1 MATWDEDIV
10 KGIKSG
16 YFNSVETSE
25 GVYDRPY
32 NAEDMT
38 NYFEGL
44 ISNGV
49 YAGVGDELKVTASGF
64 TLTVG
69 TGRAMIDCR
78 WMRVSKAQN
87 FTIASADT
95 VSDRKDLVVVK
106 LDLSAGARQMA
117 LEVMQGVSGYPTDT
131 DDVKYLILAEITVP
145 ANASFISVKDMR
157 RSSYCGFVSSLTN
170 RTTITQERS
179 TNHIAADGNS
189 FLIFIDDFDVNS
201 DILLVFLNG
210 LQMVYG
216 EEYTIEDNQI
226 KTTNK
231 LKAGGVLSFI
241 CLKGA
246 KAEAGETA

>member
-1 MATWDEDIV
+1 MATWDEDIAN
-10 KGIKSG
+10 GIKSG
-16 YFNSVETSE
+16 YFNSIEISD
-25 GVYDRPY
+25 GVFDRPY

-49 YAGVGDELKVTASGF
+49 YAGVGDELRVSASGF

-78 WMRVSKAQN
+78 WIRVSKAQS
-87 FTIASADT
+87 FTIAPADT
-95 VSDRKDLVVVK
+95 VSQRKDLVVVK
-106 LDLSAGARQMA
+106 LDLSASVRQMT
-117 LEVMQGVSGYPTDT
+117 LEVMQGVSDYPNDT
-131 DDVKYLILAEITVP
+131 SDVKYLALAEIIVP
-145 ANASFISVKDMR
+145 ANASAIKINDLR
-157 RSSYCGFVSSLTN
+157 RSSHCGFVSSLTT

-179 TNHIAADGNS
+179 TNHISTDGKS

-210 LQMVYG
+210 LQLVYG
-216 EEYTIEDNQI
+216 EEYTIDGNQI
-226 KTTNK
+226 KTTNT
-231 LKAGGVLSFI
+231 LKAGGVLSFT

-246 KAEAGETA
+246 KVEGETA